1 MKRTIPFAAALVVI
15 LSLTALLRNGLEPAP
30 AQIDAMQ
37 RSLDRF
43 ENAQHVLRRDV
54 ISVRAGLL
62 QSYDPLVQDV
72 DALYA
77 ALAPL
82 SAMAETATD
91 RRLIDALQ
99 ASARRQ
105 EALTEALKS
114 DSALLQNSLAYFST
128 LSASDDLFDRANVE
142 AGRLTG
148 AMLRLT
154 LNTSPDTR
162 DLVDRRIADFAARPT
177 GSARDRQA
185 RSVLLSHARLLRRLL
200 PQTDARLA
208 ALLADDNAEARAQL
222 RGWIAEERARAER
235 RALRYRYALYVAAVV
250 LTVVIAGLALRL
262 AVHMASLRR
271 RGAFERGLAEMSAEI
286 VAASPEEAKGRF
298 DTGLARLATH
308 VQADTAFLFGEGDYS
323 CARIWPKPGHGQEP
337 DWAPAAQALARL
349 AQLRPDR
356 VYRGRIDWPW
366 PADGEDE
373 PRRAHVVAMALVNE
387 QGDHCVLGFARF
399 KGRVQA
405 REIDLGVIRLALDV
419 LAGGVRRTR
428 MEQQRSALEA
438 RLQQAGRTEA
448 IGVFVGGIAHNFN
461 NILSAIAGYVEMAS
475 SIPRTPRPV
484 ARYVEE
490 IGVAAGRARRL
501 VDQILLYGARSK
513 PVRQRVDLRALLD
526 ESVSLLRA
534 AHGQAST
541 FRIDT
546 GDGDYPVLGD
556 PARLQQIIMNLA
568 SNALQAM
575 GGRGEVILA
584 LSRRSNRSPVERTSG
599 VLLAGDYVVLR
610 VEDHG
615 VGMSAAT
622 RARIFEPFFTTRAEG
637 NGLGLAT
644 TAETARELGGAV
656 NVRSALG
663 EGSVFEV
670 WLPASGQMSMGALP
684 ASGRGET
691 VLLLSESHRLCQ
703 DEERIAALGYEP
715 VGFSEIERAIA
726 ALRAWPQRFDAMVAR
741 TDEPELVVALRQAA
755 PDLGLVLLSDA
766 RPRANTPLRALAV
779 SLGNCRLVSGPL
791 TATDLSQTIA
801 QAALPSSGGAPSAQG

>member
-1 MKRTIPFAAALVVI
+1 MKRTIPFALALVVI
-15 LSLTALLRNGLEPAP
+15 LLLTALLRNGLEPAT

-37 RSLDRF
+37 RALDRF
-43 ENAQHVLRRDV
+43 ENAQHMLRRDI

-62 QSYDPLVQDV
+62 QSYDPLVEDI

-82 SAMAETATD
+82 DAMGETATN
-91 RRLIDALQ
+91 RRLIERLQ

-154 LNTSPDTR
+154 LNTSPDTQA
-162 DLVDRRIADFAARPT
+162 LVDRRIADFAARPAA
-177 GSARDRQA
+177 SARDRQA

-200 PQTDARLA
+200 PKTDGLLA
-208 ALLADDNAEARAQL
+208 ALLAEDNVQARARL
-222 RGWIAEERARAER
+222 RGWIAEERAQAER

-250 LTVVIAGLALRL
+250 LTMTIAGLALRL
-262 AVHMASLRR
+262 AVHMASLKRR
-271 RGAFERGLAEMSAEI
+271 SAFERGLAELSAEI
-286 VAASPEEAKGRF
+286 VAARPEEAKGRF
-298 DTGLARLATH
+298 DTGLERLAAH
-308 VQADTAFLFGEGDYS
+308 VRADTAFLFGEGDYA
-323 CARIWPKPGHGQEP
+323 CARIWPKPAHGQDS
-337 DWAPAAQALARL
+337 DWAPAAHALARMAL
-349 AQLRPDR
+349 RRPDR
-356 VYRGRIDWPW
+356 VFRGRVGWPW
-366 PADGEDE
+366 PADDRNE
-373 PRRAHVVAMALVNE
+373 PRRAHIVAMALVNE

-399 KGRVQA
+399 DGRVEA
-405 REIDLGVIRLALDV
+405 EDIDLGVIRLALDV

-448 IGVFVGGIAHNFN
+448 IGVFAGGIAHNFN

-490 IGVAAGRARRL
+490 IGVAVGRARRL
-501 VDQILLYGARSK
+501 VDQILLYGARSS

-526 ESVSLLRA
+526 ESVSLLSA
-534 AHGQAST
+534 AHGQAAT
-541 FRIDT
+541 FRIEVG
-546 GDGDYPVLGD
+546 GDDYRVLGD
-556 PARLQQIIMNLA
+556 PSRLQQIIMNLA
-568 SNALQAM
+568 SNALQAT
-575 GGRGEVILA
+575 GDQGEVVLA
-584 LSRRSNRSPVERTSG
+584 LSRRFNRSPVERTSG

-644 TAETARELGGAV
+644 TAETARDLGGAV
-656 NVRSALG
+656 HVRSVLG

-670 WLPASGQMSMGALP
+670 WLPAGGQASIGALP
-684 ASGRGET
+684 APGRGET
-691 VLLLSESHRLCQ
+691 VLLLSDAERLCQ

-715 VGFSEIERAIA
+715 VGFSEVERAIA

-741 TDEPELVVALRQAA
+741 TDEPEVARALRQAA
-755 PDLGLVLLSDA
+755 PGLGLVLLSDA
-766 RPRANTPLRALAV
+766 RPRANAPLRAFVA
-779 SLGNCRLVSGPL
+779 SLGACRLASGSL
-791 TATDLSQTIA
+791 MATDLAQAIA
-801 QAALPSSGGAPSAQG
+801 QAAAPSSRDASPAT